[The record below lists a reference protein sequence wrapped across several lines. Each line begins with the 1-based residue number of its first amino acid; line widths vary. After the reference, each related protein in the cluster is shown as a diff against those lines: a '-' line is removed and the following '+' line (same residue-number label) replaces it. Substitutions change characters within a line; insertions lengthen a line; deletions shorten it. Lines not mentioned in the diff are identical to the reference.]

1 VIVADYGQV
10 ANKTDSVIAW
20 LMEGDPAIRW
30 QVRRDVLGQASSQ
43 VARERAGVAHEGWG
57 SQLLN
62 LQTATG
68 VWAGLYTPKW
78 TSATYT
84 LLLLKALG
92 LPAGNRAAGLGAT
105 ILLDKG
111 LYHDSGINFWTPRRR
126 CSETCVTGMILGI
139 ASRFVRGDD
148 RLDRLAEHLLSEQ
161 MSDGGWN
168 CRRHLG
174 ATHSSLH
181 TTISALEGI
190 LEYEEAGGRLTRRT
204 QQARQRAHDFLYAHQ
219 MYCSH
224 RTGRVI
230 DDRMMRFS
238 FPPQWHYDVLR
249 GLDYLAAAKTP
260 REERI
265 KDAIELLMKR
275 RTSDGRWLLQNVYR
289 GHYHFVMENS
299 GQPSRWNTLRAL
311 RVLRWWQSES

>member
-1 VIVADYGQV
+1 MAT
-10 ANKTDSVIAW
+10 KTDSVIAW

-30 QVRRDVLGQASSQ
+30 QVRRDVLRQVSSRVAKERAR
-43 VARERAGVAHEGWG
+43 VAREGWG
-57 SQLLN
+57 ARLLT

-68 VWAGLYTPKW
+68 AWAGLYTPKW

-92 LPAGNRAAGLGAT
+92 LPAGNEAAGAGAT

-111 LYHDSGINFWTPRRR
+111 LYHDRGINFWTPRRR

-148 RLDRLAEHLLSEQ
+148 RLDTLADHLLREQ
-161 MSDGGWN
+161 MPDGGWN

-181 TTISALEGI
+181 TTISVLEGI
-190 LEYEEAGGRLTRRT
+190 LEYEEAGGRWTRRT
-204 QQARQRAHDFLYAHQ
+204 QQARQLAHDFLYAHQ
-219 MYCSH
+219 MYRSH

-230 DDRMMRFS
+230 DDRMTRFS

-249 GLDYLAAAKTP
+249 GLDYLATAKTP
-260 REERI
+260 R
-265 KDAIELLMKR
+265 DARLNDAMELLLKR
-275 RTSDGRWLLQNVYR
+275 RAPDGRWPLQNVHHGR
-289 GHYHFVMENS
+289 YHFVMENAS
-299 GQPSRWNTLRAL
+299 QPSRWNTLRAL

>member
-1 VIVADYGQV
+1 MVNDADPVA
-10 ANKTDSVIAW
+10 AW

-30 QVRRDVLGQASSQ
+30 QVRRDLLGHSPTQ
-43 VARERAGVAHEGWG
+43 VARERARVAREGWG
-57 SQLLN
+57 ALLLN

-84 LLLLKALG
+84 LLLGKALG
-92 LPAGNRAAGLGAT
+92 LPTGNRAAGRGAR
-105 ILLDKG
+105 ILLDQG
-111 LYHDSGINFWTPRRR
+111 LYRDNGINFWTPGRR

-139 ASRFVRGDD
+139 GSRFARDD
-148 RLDRLAEHLLSEQ
+148 ERLDRLAEYLLSEQ

-181 TTISALEGI
+181 TTISALEGM
-190 LEYEEAGGRLTRRT
+190 LEYEAAGGSLT
-204 QQARQRAHDFLYAHQ
+204 ARSREARGRAHEFLYVHQ
-219 MYCSH
+219 MYRSH

-230 DDRMMRFS
+230 DERMTRFS

-249 GLDYLAAAKTP
+249 GLDYLAAAEAPCEP
-260 REERI
+260 RLE
-265 KDAIELLMKR
+265 DAMQLLIDR

-289 GHYHFVMENS
+289 GRYHFAMERA

-311 RVLRWWQSES
+311 RVLRWWRGRR